1 MSAYNFSQLK
11 ENGEKVKEWFKKEIV
26 SLRTGRATPALVE
39 NLVVE
44 AYESRSPLQ
53 HVAAINIEDARTIR
67 ITPWDATVLKSIEQ
81 AIVASS
87 LGVQPIADG
96 QSIRI
101 SLPELTEDRRKML
114 SKTVAEKLEEAK
126 ISIRK
131 ERDEVWKDIQAK
143 EKEGELTED
152 DKFSLKEEMQ
162 KNVDSLMA
170 DLDGVAVKK
179 EEEIMSQ

>member
-1 MSAYNFSQLK
+1 MGAYNFSQLK
-11 ENGEKVKEWFKKEIV
+11 ENGGKIKEWFKKEIV

-39 NLVVE
+39 GLLV
-44 AYESRSPLQ
+44 ESYGARSPLQ
-53 HVAAINIEDARTIR
+53 HVAAINVEDARTIR

-96 QSIRI
+96 QSVRI
-101 SLPELTEDRRKML
+101 TLPNLTEDRRKML

-131 ERDEVWKDIQAK
+131 ERDEIWKDIQVK

-162 KNVDSLMA
+162 KNIDALMA
-170 DLDGVAVKK
+170 ELEGVAEKK

>member
-1 MSAYNFSQLK
+1 MSVYNFSQLK
-11 ENGEKVKEWFKKEIV
+11 ENGEKIKDWFKKEIV

-44 AYESRSPLQ
+44 AYSSRSPLQ
-53 HVAAINIEDARTIR
+53 HVAAINVEDAKTIR
-67 ITPWDATVLKSIEQ
+67 ITPWDTTVLKSIEQ
-81 AIVASS
+81 AIMESS

-101 SLPELTEDRRKML
+101 SLPTLTEDRRKML
-114 SKTVAEKLEEAK
+114 SKTVAEKLEEAR

-143 EKEGELTED
+143 EKDGELTED

-162 KNVDSLMA
+162 KNIDTIMIELEGIA
-170 DLDGVAVKK
+170 KKK